1 VENVHEL
8 VDRAVQGDADAFGR
22 LYDRLCANVYR
33 YFYYQLT
40 RHEDAEDLV
49 ALTFMRAWQSI
60 AGFRWRERPF
70 EAWLFTLAR
79 HQLVDFHRGRRAVSV
94 PLVES
99 LVDGRPGPET
109 VALSNEA
116 AAVARNALLTLTTEQ
131 REVLV
136 LKFYLN
142 LETSEIAKIMGK
154 RQGTIRGLQLRALR
168 ALRRQLGDE

>member
-1 VENVHEL
+1 MLHAESEL
-8 VDRAVQGDADAFGR
+8 VRRLERRSIRDRCR
-22 LYDRLCANVYR
+22 IEDREIGE
-33 YFYYQLT
+33 
-40 RHEDAEDLV
+40 H
-49 ALTFMRAWQSI
+49 TFA
-60 AGFRWRERPF
+60 
-70 EAWLFTLAR
+70 
-79 HQLVDFHRGRRAVSV
+79 
-94 PLVES
+94 
-99 LVDGRPGPET
+99 
-109 VALSNEA
+109 NEA